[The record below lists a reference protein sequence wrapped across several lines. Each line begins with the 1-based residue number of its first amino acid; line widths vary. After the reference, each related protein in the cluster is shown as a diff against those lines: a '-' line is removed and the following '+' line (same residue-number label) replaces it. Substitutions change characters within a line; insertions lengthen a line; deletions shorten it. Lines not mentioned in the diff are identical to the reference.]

1 MLAREEQQVVIDR
14 LKEAEAEREQA
25 MKALEAAKR
34 VAEDLEKKQSKDMVN
49 VLKEQSEKQRQ
60 LNELLRA
67 KEEAKKKNDSYQN
80 ALLAAEE
87 EAKKHKDGKKK
98 GGGAQAA
105 DSAPAKKAG
114 GGKKKAA
121 SGGGN
126 GFTSAAVGVFTLAAV
141 VGGAIVALGGPN
153 EAIRFLRG
161 LVNA

>member
-87 EAKKHKDGKKK
+87 EAKKHKDGVKGLRKELRDLAAGEKTTKQKFSSLQAEYEAFKKK
-98 GGGAQAA
+98 H
-105 DSAPAKKAG
+105 
-114 GGKKKAA
+114 
-121 SGGGN
+121 
-126 GFTSAAVGVFTLAAV
+126 
-141 VGGAIVALGGPN
+141 N
-153 EAIRFLRG
+153 EAPL
-161 LVNA
+161 